1 MILVDLKW
9 LDVYLV
15 NIFFLLDAYLC
26 GFMYS
31 LYKKSW
37 TPSNRKAYLHNFV
50 TLQCR
55 FWWINPLNQN
65 YLLILKHAL
74 FSIIQAVTF
83 SNQGGSHLNLLVF
96 PFVYQFNWS
105 VHHLQINNSPEEFQH
120 YFCIVSKFVCCGVN
134 IKKNVLACTL
144 ISFAV
149 YCNKMIVYQF
159 NCHLSYRFRYPFSCF

>member
-1 MILVDLKW
+1 M
-9 LDVYLV
+9 
-15 NIFFLLDAYLC
+15 NIFFLLDAYLW

-65 YLLILKHAL
+65 CLLILKHAL

-83 SNQGGSHLNLLVF
+83 SNQGGFHLNLLVF
-96 PFVYQFNWS
+96 PFVRFNIIS
-105 VHHLQINNSPEEFQH
+105 ASFQSLFAVVFTLKRMYYSRITIQNFLTKLGRHILSPFH
-120 YFCIVSKFVCCGVN
+120 MDKGDKMWRPSFVKKFCIV
-134 IKKNVLACTL
+134 ILL
-144 ISFAV
+144 
-149 YCNKMIVYQF
+149 
-159 NCHLSYRFRYPFSCF
+159 